1 MIESEFSKDKS
12 KFELIW
18 LGFRTSI
25 TKKRAIILYFFCL
38 IGFFI
43 YNYLFYIATS
53 IIFYFVI
60 HAHEIN
66 NYFYFRSLL
75 LSIYVSIISTIVFA
89 LCLYTM
95 GKLSRRVKL
104 NLKSRFKK
112 KSNNKE

>member
-1 MIESEFSKDKS
+1 MNESEFSKDKS

-43 YNYLFYIATS
+43 YYYLFYIATS

-75 LSIYVSIISTIVFA
+75 LSIYVSIISTIIFS

-95 GKLSRRVKL
+95 GKLSRRVIL

>member
-43 YNYLFYIATS
+43 YYYLFFIS
-53 IIFYFVI
+53 MPLIFYFVNP
-60 HAHEIN
+60 AHQVN

-75 LSIYVSIISTIVFA
+75 LSICVCIISTIIFS

-95 GKLSRRVKL
+95 GKLSRRVIL

>member
-1 MIESEFSKDKS
+1 MNESEFSKDKS

-25 TKKRAIILYFFCL
+25 TKKRAIILYILCL
-38 IGFFI
+38 IISFI
-43 YNYLFYIATS
+43 SLYLFTIATS
-53 IIFYFVI
+53 LIFYYVNP
-60 HAHEIN
+60 AHQVN
-66 NYFYFRSLL
+66 NSVYFQSLL
-75 LSIYVSIISTIVFA
+75 LSIYVSIISSITFT

-95 GKLSRRVKL
+95 GKLSRRVIL

>member
-1 MIESEFSKDKS
+1 MNESEFSKDKL

-18 LGFRTSI
+18 FGFRTSI

-43 YNYLFYIATS
+43 YYYLFFIS
-53 IIFYFVI
+53 MPLIFYYVNP
-60 HAHEIN
+60 AHQVN
-66 NYFYFRSLL
+66 NSVYFQSLL
-75 LSIYVSIISTIVFA
+75 LSICVFITSSITFT

-95 GKLSRRVKL
+95 GKISLRATL